1 MNFETRKGSFGP
13 AADQY
18 TRVLILGSLPGEE
31 SLRRG
36 QYYAH
41 PRNQFW
47 RLMGAVIGADLDAL
61 AYPGRL
67 AALQA
72 AGVGLWDVVRSAAR
86 KGSLDTHIRD
96 HEPNALEAL
105 AAELPQLRAV
115 AFNGGTALRLGR
127 DLLNGVAGVTILALP
142 SSSPAHTLAFDRK
155 LPAWMALRPFL
166 DR

>member
-1 MNFETRKGSFGP
+1 MRKSSFG
-13 AADQY
+13 AVADAR
-18 TRVLILGSLPGEE
+18 TRVLVLGSLPGEE

-47 RLMGAVIGADLDAL
+47 RLIGAVTQADLA
-61 AYPGRL
+61 ARPYPERL
-67 AALQA
+67 EALQA

-96 HEPNALEAL
+96 HEPNTLEAL
-105 AAELPQLRAV
+105 TAELPQLRAV

-127 DLLNGVAGVTILALP
+127 SLLDGVAGVEIVALP
-142 SSSPAHTLAFDRK
+142 SSSPAHTLAYDLK
-155 LPAWMALRPFL
+155 LQAWMELRPLL